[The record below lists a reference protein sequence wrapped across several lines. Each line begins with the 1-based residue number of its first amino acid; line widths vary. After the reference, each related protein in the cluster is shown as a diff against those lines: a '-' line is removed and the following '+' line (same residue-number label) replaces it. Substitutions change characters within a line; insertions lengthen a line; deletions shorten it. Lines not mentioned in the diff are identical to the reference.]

1 MPYAPDLAGA
11 ALDGRYELHALI
23 GEGSFGRVYRGR
35 DRRLERT
42 VAIKVIKPW
51 WADDPD
57 WAHRFARET
66 QMLARVSDPGIVQIF
81 DVGHADEGLYYV
93 SELVDGES
101 LASRLERGPLPAWEA
116 CEIAEQL
123 SRALA
128 HAHDRGIVHRDVK
141 PANILISAAGDV
153 KVGDFG
159 VARMT
164 EGTSEGPPTIVG
176 TPRYMAPEQ
185 ARGEATGPA
194 TDIYSVGVV
203 LYEMLVGRPP
213 FPGGSSIELALHHL
227 QDPPPPL
234 PAGTPRALAKIALR
248 ALAKKP
254 EARYRSGGELADAL
268 SAARGEARRA
278 QVHLPGASNG
288 NGHGATDGITRA
300 TPRLE
305 RTRVAPQHS
314 PRRNV
319 NPSARRRTIA
329 AFGVAG
335 LVLVALVVAAA
346 VVGTPKYTSVP
357 KLHGLTR
364 NAIVKKARRAHLRA
378 VITQR
383 YNSAPAGKVLSQ
395 TPSPGTQVAD
405 DSVVH
410 VVLSKGPPP
419 VELPGLVGQQA
430 SNAKSILS
438 GLGLHPAV
446 TYVAAP
452 GTAPGV
458 VTHESPSPKT
468 YIAHGRTVTLSVA
481 ETPQWRTVTSFD
493 GTGPGRSVPFQIRGD
508 QWRIV
513 YSMHYI
519 GTCTWLFWCSGPSAS
534 VVRLSNGWAGPRF
547 GLGNGSDETRVFESG
562 PGVYQVGISPGGDD
576 AGWAVQVQDYY

>member
-11 ALDGRYELHALI
+11 ALDGRYELHELI
-23 GEGSFGRVYRGR
+23 GEGSFGRVYRGF

-81 DVGHADEGLYYV
+81 DVGHANEGLYYV

-101 LASRLERGPLPAWEA
+101 LEGRLQRGPLPASEA

-141 PANILISAAGDV
+141 PANILISADGRV

-203 LYEMLVGRPP
+203 LYEMLAGRPP
-213 FPGGSSIELALHHL
+213 FPGSSSIELALHHL
-227 QDPPPPL
+227 HDPPPPL
-234 PAGTPRALAKIALR
+234 PAGTPRALAKIAQR
-248 ALAKKP
+248 ALAKRP
-254 EARYRSGGELADAL
+254 DARYRTGAEIADAL
-268 SAARGEARRA
+268 AAARGKSSRTSIQVPEGRA
-278 QVHLPGASNG
+278 N
-288 NGHGATDGITRA
+288 GITRA
-300 TPRLE
+300 TRRLD
-305 RTRVAPQHS
+305 RTRVAPQLS

-335 LVLVALVVAAA
+335 LVLAALVVAAV
-346 VVGTPKYTSVP
+346 VVGAPKYTSVP
-357 KLHGLTR
+357 ELHGLTIG
-364 NAIVKKARRAHLRA
+364 AIVKKARRAHLRA
-378 VITQR
+378 VITRR
-383 YNSAPAGKVLSQ
+383 YDSAPAGKVLSQ
-395 TPSPGTQVAD
+395 SPSPGTQVAD
-405 DSVVH
+405 DSVIN

-430 SNAKSILS
+430 SDARSILS
-438 GLGLHPAV
+438 GLGLNPTV
-446 TYVAAP
+446 NYVAAP

-458 VTHESPSPKT
+458 VTHESPSPKS
-468 YIAHGRTVTLSVA
+468 YLAHGTTVTLSVA

-493 GTGPGRSVPFQIRGD
+493 GTGPGRSVPFQIRGE

-519 GTCTWLFWCSGPSAS
+519 GTCTWIFWCSGPTGS
-534 VVRLSNGWAGPRF
+534 VVRLSNGWVGPRF
-547 GLGNGSDETRVFESG
+547 GLGNGSGETRLFESG

-576 AGWAVQVQDYY
+576 AGWSVQVQDYY